1 MKKIIS
7 AIMIALCACVFAGCA
22 KKQETNEVP
31 KFTSD
36 KVNAY
41 LSDYAAYCGEAE
53 QIYKD
58 PQRIAQV
65 PAKMEEFSKRQNE
78 VRKELVNE
86 AEVNAFNKCVA
97 QIRDPF
103 EKVRMRDLKPGGAK

>member
-7 AIMIALCACVFAGCA
+7 IIMLALCACVFAGCS
-22 KKQETNEVP
+22 KKQETADVP
-31 KFTSD
+31 RFTSD

-58 PQRIAQV
+58 PQRMAQV
-65 PAKMEEFSKRQNE
+65 PAKMAEFSKRQNE
-78 VRKELVNE
+78 VRKELANE

-97 QIRDPF
+97 QIREPF
-103 EKVRMRDLKPGGAK
+103 EKVRMRDLKPSGSK